1 MYSYGLEV
9 VFLKIVL
16 RKQPFFIVWGISM
29 NSSGYNNHNK
39 LLVSK
44 IIVFIADYVSIVL
57 GTLAAYYLRLNLPI
71 LPVSSHF
78 KVDEIYVYGI
88 IPFVFLSILLLNN
101 AYSVVSPYWDTMKNL
116 FRSITIGVVV
126 SIVLMYTGHVIN
138 DVSRLFV
145 VFAYVF
151 ILLFTFSFRFIVGK
165 ILSKAG
171 YLIIPVLLVGAG
183 KTAELVKKSLD
194 RMPIATYKII
204 GYVDDNPKSSAIAKE
219 YPFLG
224 AFSDVERVIK
234 DTGVQTVLICAPGLE
249 SKKLVSLINQLQ
261 LLVKR
266 VAFVPELFGLPT
278 SNITARGM
286 MEEQAVVLRVQNNL
300 ARKSNRIMKRIFD
313 IVATVCGGILILPI
327 LAIVAVLIYLD
338 SPGPIVFGHKRV
350 GQDGK
355 EFPCYKFRSM
365 VPNAQE
371 ALEVYLKEN
380 PAAREEWER
389 DFKLKDDPRVTRIG
403 KFLRKTSLDELPQ
416 LWNVLVGDM
425 SLVGPRPIVRD
436 EIVKYGD
443 YINDFYLVPPG
454 ITGVW
459 QVSGRSDTTYEERV
473 LMDSWYVHNWSV
485 WIDIVYLLKTVLA
498 VVKSKGAY

>member
-1 MYSYGLEV
+1 
-9 VFLKIVL
+9 
-16 RKQPFFIVWGISM
+16 M
-29 NSSGYNNHNK
+29 NRSECNNNNK
-39 LLVSK
+39 LLISK
-44 IIVFIADYVSIVL
+44 IIVLIADYIAIVL
-57 GTLAAYYLRLNLPI
+57 GTLAAYYLRVNLQI
-71 LPVSSHF
+71 FPVSEHF

-88 IPFVFLSILLLNN
+88 VPIVFLSILLLNN
-101 AYSVVSPYWDTMKNL
+101 AYSIVAPYWDTMKNL

-145 VFAYVF
+145 AFAYIF
-151 ILLFTFSFRFIVGK
+151 MLLFIFSGRFIVGK
-165 ILSKAG
+165 ILSKVG
-171 YLIIPVLLVGAG
+171 YLTIPVLLVGAG

-204 GYVDDNPKSSAIAKE
+204 GYVDDKPKSSTIAKE
-219 YPFLG
+219 YSCLG

-249 SKKLVSLINQLQ
+249 PKKLVSLINRLQ

-313 IVATVCGGILILPI
+313 IIATVCGGILILPI
-327 LAIVAVLIYLD
+327 FVIIALLIYLD
-338 SPGPIVFGHKRV
+338 SPGPIVFGHKRI

-355 EFPCYKFRSM
+355 EFSCYKFRSM
-365 VPNAQE
+365 VNNAQE
-371 ALEVYLKEN
+371 ALEVYLQEN
-380 PAAREEWER
+380 PIAREEWIRE
-389 DFKLKDDPRVTRIG
+389 FKLKDDPRVTRIG

-416 LWNVLVGDM
+416 LWNVLIGNM

-485 WIDIVYLLKTVLA
+485 WIDIVYLLKTVL
-498 VVKSKGAY
+498 VVYKAKGAY

>member
-1 MYSYGLEV
+1 
-9 VFLKIVL
+9 
-16 RKQPFFIVWGISM
+16 M
-29 NSSGYNNHNK
+29 NSSICNNNNK
-39 LLVSK
+39 KLFISK
-44 IIVFIADYVSIVL
+44 LIVLIADYIAIVL
-57 GTLAAYYLRLNLPI
+57 GTLAAYYLRLNLSI
-71 LPVSSHF
+71 LPVSSNF
-78 KVDEIYVYGI
+78 KVEEIYVYGVVPI
-88 IPFVFLSILLLNN
+88 VFLTILLLNN
-101 AYSVVSPYWDTMKNL
+101 AYSVVTPYWDTMKNL

-145 VFAYVF
+145 AFAYICMLVF
-151 ILLFTFSFRFIVGK
+151 IFSERFIVGK
-165 ILSKAG
+165 ILSKTG
-171 YLIIPVLLVGAG
+171 YLTIPILLVGAG
-183 KTAELVKKSLD
+183 KTAELVKRALD
-194 RMPIATYKII
+194 RMPITTYKII
-204 GYVDDNPKSSAIAKE
+204 GYVDDNPKSSSIAKE
-219 YPFLG
+219 YPCLG
-224 AFSDVERVIK
+224 AFKDVESVII

-249 SKKLVSLINQLQ
+249 SKKLVSLINRLQ
-261 LLVKR
+261 VLVKR
-266 VAFVPELFGLPT
+266 VAFVPELFGLPA

-300 ARKSNRIMKRIFD
+300 ARKSNRVFKRIFD

-327 LAIVAVLIYLD
+327 LAIIAILIYLD

-350 GQDGK
+350 GQGGK
-355 EFPCYKFRSM
+355 SFFCYKFRSM

-371 ALEVYLKEN
+371 ALEQYLKDN
-380 PAAREEWER
+380 
-389 DFKLKDDPRVTRIG
+389 PRVTRIG

-498 VVKSKGAY
+498 VAKSKGAY